1 MTTEIS
7 TVDCWRV
14 NCVATWLQTSILHL
28 EYLFRILITLVHFS
42 AVIPVHLFCLYANP
56 TAVSYTVCFVTL
68 WHLWAQTHPTLQGPG
83 ILPQEP
89 PFWYNW
95 SKHVESCPVFWF
107 PLLWRSPG
115 PHRPDMLYHRAA
127 CLTSRVLLRIV
138 YITKKLLAKEIKAK
152 AIIFTCL
159 CLTSLNEKDP
169 FYVKCTRFLMGYD

>member
-1 MTTEIS
+1 MASVS
-7 TVDCWRV
+7 T
-14 NCVATWLQTSILHL
+14 NS
-28 EYLFRILITLVHFS
+28 
-42 AVIPVHLFCLYANP
+42 
-56 TAVSYTVCFVTL
+56 SYT
-68 WHLWAQTHPTLQGPG
+68 G

-95 SKHVESCPVFWF
+95 SKHVESSPVFWL

-169 FYVKCTRFLMGYD
+169 FYVKCTSFLMGYMTGVYLVFKYINSHNISKLELSVDIVAVGFDFSCAFFSVAVILQVHRV